1 MRRQPQTAP
10 PAYFTALITMF
21 LKSSP
26 QLASELWEALGQ
38 RWPWRVTHLRY
49 VLDQM
54 VPGTA
59 TAATWEQRSRHFETL
74 LSPRDLLALAL
85 LIAPEGQSRR
95 RDVVQLE
102 ETILHY
108 MTSEGVWR

>member
-1 MRRQPQTAP
+1 MSRQPP
-10 PAYFTALITMF
+10 PPRYFVALVTMF
-21 LKSSP
+21 LKGSP
-26 QLASELWEALGQ
+26 QLASELWETLSR

-108 MTSEGVWR
+108 LASEVVW